1 VNVQRAAEIAAS
13 PVMANVTFD
22 GDRVYIQHVDEAT
35 ATARIYPLD
44 QPEREQSVPVSQLN
58 EH

>member
-1 VNVQRAAEIAAS
+1 
-13 PVMANVTFD
+13 MANVTFD